1 MTQYTVTGM
10 SCASCQAHVEKAVSK
25 VPGVK
30 TVSVSL
36 LTNSMG
42 VEGTADSAAVIAAVE
57 KAGYGASLREESAK
71 SSERSASARLRAEE
85 EALKDH
91 TTAGVFRLLPRCPDV
106 HHHGAQYVGMAA
118 PGIPLAQSSGTGAD
132 ADASGGGRDD
142 HQQGLLHFRLQVSVS
157 RGAEHGC
164 TCGTR
169 LERVLRLVHLH
180 LLQDDSPG
188 YARNC
193 KHGPDAAVSQ
203 STLL

>member
-30 TVSVSL
+30 AVSVSL

-91 TTAGVFRLLPRCPDV
+91 TTPNLVWRLEYSVFFLAVLMYITMGHNMWGWLLPAFLS
-106 HHHGAQYVGMAA
+106 HNHLG
-118 PGIPLAQSSGTGAD
+118 LALT
-132 ADASGGGRDD
+132 
-142 HQQGLLHFRLQVSVS
+142 
-157 RGAEHGC
+157 
-164 TCGTR
+164 
-169 LERVLRLVHLH
+169 
-180 LLQDDSPG
+180 
-188 YARNC
+188 
-193 KHGPDAAVSQ
+193 
-203 STLL
+203 